1 MEDATVDTR
10 NILMTAVKKH
20 ADYVNLRNKSPTT
33 FLSKEQLS
41 RLMEKSTKIQDSFT
55 HIPVYLVLEHISKLK
70 NI

>member
-41 RLMEKSTKIQDSFT
+41 RLMDKIHDSFT
-55 HIPVYLVLEHISKLK
+55 HIRVYLVLEHISKLK